1 MNSVPGIDKDSTICL
16 GMRIPTIKK
25 YYVTKEK
32 MMESKL
38 WMLSKETTAV
48 LDNKEKETKIEID
61 NVLRL
66 MFGSSVNTG
75 IKVFDDHRK
84 EIKDRIIS
92 GI

>member
-1 MNSVPGIDKDSTICL
+1 
-16 GMRIPTIKK
+16 MRIPTIKK